1 MVGPFMSDFYLI
13 SGLYLESRKRRE
25 HLTDEDL
32 QKNKAMIESLT
43 KGNTSASAV
52 AIDNTNGEQIIQRR
66 KSLPPPTPRNISW
79 EEYMSSTPGQHS
91 PLGRELICKETVKA
105 FKATLAMVLII
116 YYLCSFH
123 SFVFNKISKLTF
135 REFFP
140 FKTKL
145 VGKTFSLF
153 IYQKFLYST
162 QKYI

>member
-116 YYLCSFH
+116 YLCSFH
-123 SFVFNKISKLTF
+123 SYISNKTSKLNF

-145 VGKTFSLF
+145 VGKKFSF
-153 IYQKFLYST
+153 IYLSKI
-162 QKYI
+162 YIKL